1 MHQQEKDGLVRN
13 HSDAHYETMTYED
26 IKACLQ
32 EIGEYK
38 ELSSSEVTREELL
51 ELRNWERT
59 RHLIFWSDHSSL
71 MNHGHILLTVNA
83 IYDPAFY
90 YTSEE
95 LNGLDVQELV
105 EKPQIYLLAR
115 CRDTTEDQL
124 LYSETRLDD
133 IQQFDMEITS
143 SHNIP
148 VKDVCRMFHGDYP
161 AQEIEC

>member
-90 YTSEE
+90 FTSEE

-105 EKPQIYLLAR
+105 EKPQIYLLAK

-161 AQEIEC
+161 AQEVEC